1 MDCREGQIMALQIEN
16 RHHKFSARI
25 GEKTVAVLP
34 YREDGDQVILKATRV
49 AAYWGTDVA
58 AELLD
63 DVLTGLRARGAKMS
77 RFYARWLGL
86 TSPINRTSRPWSIL
100 TRPA

>member
-1 MDCREGQIMALQIEN
+1 MALQIED

-49 AAYWGTDVA
+49 AADYCGTDVA
-58 AELLD
+58 AELFD
-63 DVLTGLRARGAKMS
+63 AVLTGLRAWGKRS
-77 RFYARWLGL
+77 RFCARWFGL